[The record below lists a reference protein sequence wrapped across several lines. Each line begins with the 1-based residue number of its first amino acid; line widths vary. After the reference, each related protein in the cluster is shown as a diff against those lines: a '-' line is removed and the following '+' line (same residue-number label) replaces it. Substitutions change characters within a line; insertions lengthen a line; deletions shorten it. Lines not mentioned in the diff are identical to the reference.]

1 MYQTPV
7 QDYEFHL
14 DKIIDGQQLLDTV
27 GPEDTKLADIS
38 EILSHAGEFSTA
50 VIHPLNVIGDRAGV
64 SLEDGR
70 VTSAPGYVEA
80 YRDFVGAGWLSV
92 GVPEDV
98 GGDGMPHIVTNAL
111 DELWAAGSP
120 AFNLCTGLT
129 VAAAQAI
136 LTSGDDEIRRQ
147 FLPPL
152 VSGRWTGTMNLTE
165 PQAGTDLAA
174 IRSIARP
181 NPDGTWAV
189 KGQKIF
195 ITWGDHDVAEN
206 IVHLV
211 LARTP
216 DAPDGLAGLS
226 LFVVPKFLS
235 HPDGTLG
242 ERNAV
247 KTLALEH
254 KLGLHGSPTC
264 VLEYENATGFLLG
277 ALHRGLEGMFVMMN
291 ISRIG
296 IGVQSLGV
304 ADRAYQMARDYA
316 QERVQG
322 RVVGRTDSG
331 PIAEHPDVARLLLSM
346 ASTISGMR
354 ALSVQASAW
363 IDLSGSSAAARKLA
377 DFFSPIVKGWFSESA
392 VQITSDAIQVY
403 GGSGFIEES
412 GIAQYYR
419 DSRILP
425 IYEGT
430 TAVQANDLVGRKI
443 LRDKGVVALS
453 VLDRISDELPFL
465 RAADHP
471 VAARTAD
478 RLERAVNAARSA
490 IDLLL
495 ARAADAPRDVYAASV
510 PVLLMWG
517 LLGAGWMHARIL
529 LAALDVDDEHTPR
542 RVREAD
548 FFGAHHLSR
557 IASLLEAVEAGEI
570 R

>member
-1 MYQTPV
+1 MYQAPV
-7 QDYEFHL
+7 RDYEFYL
-14 DKIIDGQQLLDTV
+14 EKIIDGQQLLDTV
-27 GPEDTKLADIS
+27 GPADTTLVDIG
-38 EILSHAGEFSTA
+38 EILSHAAEFATE
-50 VIHPLNVIGDRAGV
+50 VIHPLNAIGDRDGV
-64 SLEDGR
+64 SLQDGR
-70 VTSAPGYVEA
+70 VATAPGYVEA

-92 GVPEDV
+92 GLPEDA
-98 GGDGMPHIVTNAL
+98 GGDGMPHIVTHAL
-111 DELWAAGSP
+111 DEFWAAGSA

-136 LTSGDDEIRRQ
+136 LRSGDEETRRQ

-152 VSGRWTGTMNLTE
+152 VSGRWTGTMNMTE

-181 NPDGTWAV
+181 NADGTWAV

-226 LFVVPKFLS
+226 LFAVPKFVS
-235 HPDGTLG
+235 HADGTLG

-247 KTLALEH
+247 KTLALEN

-264 VLEYENATGFLLG
+264 VLEYENATGYLLG

-316 QERVQG
+316 QERIQG
-322 RVVGRTDSG
+322 KVVGRPTGS

-354 ALSVQASAW
+354 ALSIQASEW
-363 IDLSGSSAAARKLA
+363 IDLSDSSDEMAKLA

-392 VQITSDAIQVY
+392 VQITSDAVQVY
-403 GGSGFIEES
+403 GGSGFIEDS

-443 LRDKGVVALS
+443 VRDKGSTALS
-453 VLDRISDELPFL
+453 VLNRITADLPAL
-465 RAADHP
+465 RSVEHP
-471 VAARTAD
+471 VALRTAD
-478 RLERAVNAARSA
+478 RLERAVEAARSS
-490 IDLLL
+490 IDLLIT
-495 ARAADAPRDVYAASV
+495 RAADTPRDVYAASV

-529 LAALDVDDEHTPR
+529 LAALTTNDEHTPR
-542 RVREAD
+542 RIREAD

-557 IASLLEAVEAGEI
+557 IASLAEAVEAGEI